1 MSQLAYI
8 TRFQFTDFLGS
19 SIIRY
24 GAESSEGFSGS
35 DMAKATMTR
44 RQVQLATMT
53 NSSMASPTANPVT
66 RKGHAH
72 RLRGRISSI
81 LNP

>member
-24 GAESSEGFSGS
+24 GAESNEGFSGS
-35 DMAKATMTR
+35 DVAKATMAGSRMNFMGTF
-44 RQVQLATMT
+44 
-53 NSSMASPTANPVT
+53 
-66 RKGHAH
+66 
-72 RLRGRISSI
+72 RL
-81 LNP
+81 